1 MPRRDCLHS
10 KVLKPPSNATNHRTL
25 SLRTHTLSFRWQLSH
40 SRAKMMEGQVEVEMK
55 PPLPKWEVDATEE
68 EEIAAL
74 EEEGNFDRNRQP

>member
-1 MPRRDCLHS
+1 
-10 KVLKPPSNATNHRTL
+10 
-25 SLRTHTLSFRWQLSH
+25 
-40 SRAKMMEGQVEVEMK
+40 MMEGQVEVEMK